1 MIDLYKDKEIPLVG
15 NTINSL
21 FVQGKTYVGG
31 VPIPPKSSMK
41 YQVEKVLSG
50 INREQINS
58 RSEELRYCFCSV
70 FRVFADKLVPLTT
83 KAIRNATAL

>member
-41 YQVEKVLSG
+41 YQDKKSLSFKIREKIKS
-50 INREQINS
+50 QP
-58 RSEELRYCFCSV
+58 EELRYCFCSV